1 MIHKTSSMVEAG
13 LMAAIAIV
21 MALISMYI
29 PVLGTFVNFV
39 WPLPII
45 ICGCRRGFKY
55 SIMSLLVAVIIIA
68 MVISPINA
76 FFLGAIFGLLGL
88 ILGEWKRSHF
98 SPCKLMMIGSIGAF
112 LSLAINF
119 VLSFAV
125 LGIDPIEMMF
135 SQFNESLT
143 QLANYYR
150 EHGMDEATIKQ
161 NVEGYAEML
170 RMMRIIMPGA
180 FLLSAPLMA
189 FVNYIA
195 AKKILTKMG
204 ERFEDFPKFTELIIP
219 GWVLWPYALS
229 LFAVTYFYQTD
240 QSSIW
245 YTVSVNVQ
253 TVCSF
258 VLVLQGIVLV
268 YWYTEHTHKPRWWA
282 NIGVALLFF
291 VPLFSQILV
300 YVGAFDVVF
309 DFRKIRGKSLFS
321 KDKPGEEK
329 NKKRK

>member
-21 MALISMYI
+21 MALISMYV

-55 SIMSLLVAVIIIA
+55 SLMSLLVATIIIA
-68 MVISPINA
+68 MIISPINA

-88 ILGEWKRSHF
+88 ILGECMRRHL
-98 SPCKLMMIGSIGAF
+98 SPSKLMFFGSIGAV
-112 LSLAINF
+112 LALAINF
-119 VLSFAV
+119 ALSFAV

-135 SQFNESLT
+135 SQFHESLN
-143 QLANYYR
+143 QVAGYYR

-161 NVEGYAEML
+161 TVDGYAEML

-204 ERFEDFPKFTELIIP
+204 EHFEDLPKFTELIVP

-245 YTVSVNVQ
+245 YTVSVNIQ

-258 VLVLQGIVLV
+258 VLVFQGIVLV
-268 YWYTEHTHKPRWWA
+268 YWYTEHSHKPRWWA
-282 NIGVALLFF
+282 NIGVLLMFF
-291 VPLFSQILV
+291 VPIFSQILV

-321 KDKPGEEK
+321 KNNSSVDK
-329 NKKRK
+329 KKSK